1 MKLVLGPFR
10 LPVYT
15 LSHRSPL
22 LLLPPP
28 LQAALAA
35 PYSRTSS
42 FEIPA
47 LQAGLAAL
55 ASPQDISLWPS
66 LSSATPAPARA
77 LAGCWATRQPSIL
90 PTPAPTTTT
99 TTTTADCGCQADA
112 EDVLPRYFNTTPA
125 CDVPAP
131 AADIHQA
138 ATCAYLPPARRLGAS
153 PAFLAGHVYPTWSIA
168 DNCRQHQAPAVEAPA
183 AYVPPQ
189 RRTPA
194 EQAVAATAGCP
205 GRPCAFPALTAGPL
219 PEAPAPLPAAPM
231 YLMALQG

>member
-35 PYSRTSS
+35 TYSRTSS

-47 LQAGLAAL
+47 QQAGLAAL

-66 LSSATPAPARA
+66 LSSATPAPARS

-99 TTTTADCGCQADA
+99 NTAACGCQADA
-112 EDVLPRYFNTTPA
+112 EDVLPRYFNTTRT
-125 CDVPAP
+125 CDDTAP
-131 AADIHQA
+131 AADMHQA
-138 ATCAYLPPARRLGAS
+138 TTSAYLPPARRLGAS
-153 PAFLAGHVYPTWSIA
+153 PASLAGHVYPTWSIA
-168 DNCRQHQAPAVEAPA
+168 DICCRHQAPAVEAPA

-194 EQAVAATAGCP
+194 EQAVAATAGRP

-219 PEAPAPLPAAPM
+219 PERPAPLPAAPM

>member
-1 MKLVLGPFR
+1 MSLFFCFFP
-10 LPVYT
+10 LPI
-15 LSHRSPL
+15 SHRSAPL
-22 LLLPPP
+22 LPLPPP

-35 PYSRTSS
+35 PYSRTPS

-47 LQAGLAAL
+47 QHLQAGLAAL
-55 ASPQDISLWPS
+55 ASPQDTSLWPS

-77 LAGCWATRQPSIL
+77 LAGCWATRQACIL
-90 PTPAPTTTT
+90 PPPVPT

-125 CDVPAP
+125 CIVNTP
-131 AADIHQA
+131 AADMHEA
-138 ATCAYLPPARRLGAS
+138 ATSTYLPPACRLGAS
-153 PAFLAGHVYPTWSIA
+153 PASLAGHVYPSWSIA
-168 DNCRQHQAPAVEAPA
+168 DICRRHQAPAVVAPA

-189 RRTPA
+189 RLTPA
-194 EQAVAATAGCP
+194 EQAVAATAGRP

-219 PEAPAPLPAAPM
+219 PEAPATLTAAPV